1 MKIRAIETH
10 IVDAFRANYVFVR
23 VLTDEGVYGVG
34 EATVEHRELTV
45 ASAIDELAR
54 YLVGKDPFAIDHH
67 VDVMNRDSYWRTGV
81 ILRSALSA
89 VELALQDLKGKV
101 LGVSAADLLG
111 GRGRDRIRCYAN
123 GWFVGA
129 RTPEAFAEA
138 ATRTLSWGFTGLK
151 WDPFGVASLDLDGP
165 SRTLALDTIAAVRD
179 AVGPQVE
186 LMIEGHGRFNVP
198 TAIAFARDMAPY
210 RPHWFEEPVPPENI
224 DALAQV
230 RRQSPVP
237 IAAGERLYEP
247 ARFAELIAKGAA
259 DVLQPD
265 ITHVGG
271 LGTAKLIAGLAH
283 THALPIAPHNPLG
296 PIGNAASL
304 QLAAAVP
311 NLTWLEMMVSDV
323 PWRRDLVDEDLEL
336 VAGDM
341 LIGDKPGL
349 GLDLDC
355 DACARHPYAP
365 YDLRHYRG
373 DLTSIRPPDATP
385 FYRIVTAD

>member
-1 MKIRAIETH
+1 MKVTGIETH
-10 IVDAFRANYVFVR
+10 VVDAFRANYVFVR
-23 VLTDEGVYGVG
+23 VTTDDGAYGVG
-34 EATVEHRELTV
+34 EATVEHREPTV
-45 ASAIDELAR
+45 ATAIGELAR
-54 YLVGKDPFAIDHH
+54 YLVGKDPFAVDHH
-67 VDVMNRDSYWRTGV
+67 VELMNRDSYWRSGV

-89 VELALQDLKGKV
+89 VELALLDLKGKV

-129 RTPEAFAEA
+129 QTPAAFAEA
-138 ATRTLSWGFTGLK
+138 AVRTVAMGFSGLK
-151 WDPFGVASLDLDGP
+151 WDPFGTASLELDGA
-165 SRTLALDTIAAVRD
+165 SRTRALDGIAAVRD
-179 AVGPQVE
+179 AVGPEVA

-198 TAIAFARDMAPY
+198 TAIAFARDMATF
-210 RPHWFEEPVPPENI
+210 RPCWFEEPVPPENI

-230 RRQSPVP
+230 RRRAPMP

-247 ARFAELIAKGAA
+247 ARFAELIAKEAA

-271 LGTAKLIAGLAH
+271 LGTAKLIAGMAH
-283 THALPIAPHNPLG
+283 THMLPVAPHNPLG

-311 NLTWLEMMVSDV
+311 NMSWLEMMVSDV
-323 PWRRDLVDEDLEL
+323 AWRRDLVNEDLAL
-336 VAGDM
+336 VGGDM
-341 LIGDKPGL
+341 LIPDKPGL
-349 GLDLDC
+349 GVDFDAA
-355 DACARHPYAP
+355 ACARHPYKP

-373 DLTSIRPPDATP
+373 DLTKIRPPDATA
-385 FYRIVTAD
+385 FFRVED